1 MMYSTRIVRRS
12 AAGALLALLPV
23 IGCGR
28 FVPHAPVESVYV
40 VAENASL
47 IDRVAPVNNRVAEVA
62 NGQRLQVLEHG
73 RRFLKVKTEH
83 GEVGWIEEHEVI
95 DQKTCDDFAQL
106 EKDHAHDPVVA
117 TGTLREEYWL
127 HETPGRQ
134 TDRFY
139 LLPADAKLQLLERA
153 SVPKPKAAQPVPV
166 PLQQAADHGKPA
178 PPPQPQL
185 EDYWLVRDGSGHV
198 GWVRA
203 RALDEDVPDAIA
215 GLGEGQKIVGAYVLR
230 TVDDPDANVPGN
242 QVPEYVVVMAPWKDG
257 LPYDFDQV
265 RVFTWNVK
273 KHRYETAYR
282 QRNLVG
288 YLPMTVSQQTF
299 GKQQQEPVFSF
310 RVATG
315 DSVAL
320 DPVTGT
326 VKAADTVTE
335 SFHMEGVIVRPV
347 GKGPEP
353 RPAVAG
359 TQGNRH
365 AEKLRRRRHG

>member
-1 MMYSTRIVRRS
+1 MVFSTRIARHS

-23 IGCGR
+23 LGCGR

-73 RRFLKVKTEH
+73 RRFLKVKTDH

-106 EKDHAHDPVVA
+106 AKEHAQDPVVA

-127 HETPGRQ
+127 HEAPGRQ

-153 SVPKPKAAQPVPV
+153 SVPKPKSAQPVPV

-178 PPPQPQL
+178 SPPPPQL

-198 GWVRA
+198 GWVRS

-242 QVPEYVVVMAPWKDG
+242 QVPEYVVVLAPWKDG
-257 LPYDFDQV
+257 LPFDFDQV
-265 RVFTWNVK
+265 RVFTWNVR

-288 YLPMTVSQQTF
+288 YLPVTVSQQTF
-299 GKQQQEPVFSF
+299 GKQQEPVFSY

-315 DSVAL
+315 DAVAL
-320 DPVTGT
+320 DPATGT
-326 VKAADTVTE
+326 VKPADTLTE
-335 SFHMEGVIVRPV
+335 SFHMEGVIVRPI
-347 GKGPEP
+347 GGESD
-353 RPAVAG
+353 RRAAVAG
-359 TQGNRH
+359 TPDNRH
-365 AEKLRRRRHG
+365 AEKSRRRRRG

>member
-1 MMYSTRIVRRS
+1 MVYSTRIVRHS

-23 IGCGR
+23 IGCGH
-28 FVPHAPVESVYV
+28 FVPHAAVESVYV

-47 IDRVAPVNNRVAEVA
+47 IDRVAPVNNRVAEVS

-95 DQKTCDDFAQL
+95 DQKTYDDFAQIQ
-106 EKDHAHDPVVA
+106 KDHAHDPVVA

-127 HETPGRQ
+127 HEAPGRQ

-139 LLPADAKLQLLERA
+139 LLPADTKLQLLERA
-153 SVPKPKAAQPVPV
+153 SVAKPKSAQAVPVPV
-166 PLQQAADHGKPA
+166 QAAAGKPA
-178 PPPQPQL
+178 PPPEPQM
-185 EDYWLVRDGSGHV
+185 EDYWLVRDSAGHA

-299 GKQQQEPVFSF
+299 GKQQEPVFSF

-320 DPVTGT
+320 DPATGT
-326 VKAADTVTE
+326 VKPGDTVTE
-335 SFHMEGVIVRPV
+335 SFHMEGVIVRPI
-347 GKGPEP
+347 GNEPQP

-359 TQGNRH
+359 TQENRH
-365 AEKLRRRRHG
+365 SGKTRRRRHG